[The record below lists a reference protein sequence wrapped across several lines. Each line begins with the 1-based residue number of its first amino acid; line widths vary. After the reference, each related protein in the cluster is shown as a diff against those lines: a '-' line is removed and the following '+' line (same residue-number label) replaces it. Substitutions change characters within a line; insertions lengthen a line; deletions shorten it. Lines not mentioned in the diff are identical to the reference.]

1 MSARA
6 RRRPRRGWPLILL
19 GAAVLAVVF
28 LLGVALGLT
37 LEERPQTGKM
47 RTSVR
52 TFRPPEVPPPTTQ
65 TVTIP

>member
-6 RRRPRRGWPLILL
+6 RRRRRRRWPAIVL
-19 GAAVLAVVF
+19 GVAVLAIVF

-52 TFRPPEVPPPTTQ
+52 TFRPPEVPPPTTN